1 MQNENYDP
9 STFSRALT
17 GVWRPLPLQPHG
29 GGVAVPLAPHS
40 PRYRT
45 HVSRKRSRS
54 ASRGGGSDM
63 VLPPR
68 QEPLQRVL
76 LPLPPQLPLPLK
88 SAAAG
93 PAEGPGL
100 KDRSCGPR
108 QQGASANYP
117 AHRSPS
123 PRLGFYRLIFFTF
136 FPGLSGW
143 SNPFP
148 RLTVVL
154 EPKRL
159 GFKCGMLHFLV
170 TLYSCVTSGKRL
182 YSEPH
187 FINLLNGEHSV
198 HSWDSCKD

>member
-1 MQNENYDP
+1 M
-9 STFSRALT
+9 SLT
-17 GVWRPLPLQPHG
+17 
-29 GGVAVPLAPHS
+29 PHS

-54 ASRGGGSDM
+54 APRGGGSDM

-68 QEPLQRVL
+68 QEPLQPVL
-76 LPLPPQLPLPLK
+76 LLLQPQLPLSLR

-100 KDRSCGPR
+100 KDRSCGPCW
-108 QQGASANYP
+108 QGASANYP

-123 PRLGFYRLIFFTF
+123 PRLRFYRLIFFTF
-136 FPGLSGW
+136 SLGLSGW
-143 SNPFP
+143 RNSCP

-170 TLYSCVTSGKRL
+170 TFYSCVTSCKRL
-182 YSEPH
+182 YSVTS
-187 FINLLNGEHSV
+187 FY
-198 HSWDSCKD
+198 